1 MARSLECLRNRKSMW
16 LEYNEEAGD
25 NGWRVGKNQIT
36 EVLVGHGQKAGYY
49 FKSNGR
55 AVEVF
60 NSQND
65 II

>member
-1 MARSLECLRNRKSMW
+1 MW
-16 LEYNEEAGD
+16 LEYNEAGD

-36 EVLVGHGQKAGYY
+36 EVLVGHGQKAGCY